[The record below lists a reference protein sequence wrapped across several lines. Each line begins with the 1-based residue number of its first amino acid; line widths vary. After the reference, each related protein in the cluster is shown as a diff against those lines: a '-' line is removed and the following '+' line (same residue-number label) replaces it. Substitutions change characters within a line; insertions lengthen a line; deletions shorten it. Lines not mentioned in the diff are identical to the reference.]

1 MSSPSAR
8 TDGRQNMSPFGA
20 TGEFSYTQSDFETIS
35 NLVHAH
41 AGIVMPPEK
50 AMLIFSRLTKL
61 LRQRG
66 ITSFKDYVAIIRTDS
81 AERRQ
86 AIEALTT
93 NHTFFFREPHHFEHF
108 RSEVRPALIDKLR
121 AGGRVRMWSSASS
134 SGQEVYSLAMTLLG
148 TERSLFQQI
157 LGGDI
162 ALLATD
168 LAQKVLDEGSRGEY
182 PIEQLREIPSELSN
196 IWTRT
201 TKSSFQIDPRLV
213 NLVRFRR
220 LNLLDAWPIK
230 NRFDVIFCRNVTI
243 YFDEPTKEVLLGR
256 LADQLLPGG
265 ILYIGH
271 SERIPESVAPQFAP
285 VGQTAFR
292 KLSR

>member
-1 MSSPSAR
+1 MIGSTA
-8 TDGRQNMSPFGA
+8 GKQHMSPFGA
-20 TGEFSYTQSDFETIS
+20 TGEFRYSQSDFETIS
-35 NLVHAH
+35 NLVRAH

-66 ITSFKDYVAIIRTDS
+66 MTDFKDYIELIRHDS
-81 AERRQ
+81 EERRQ

-108 RSEVRPALIDKLR
+108 SREVRPALINKLR
-121 AGGRVRMWSSASS
+121 AGKRVRMWSSASS
-134 SGQEVYSLAMTLLG
+134 SGQEVYSLAMTMLG
-148 TERSLFQQI
+148 TDRSQFQQI
-157 LGGDI
+157 LGGDL

-168 LAQKVLDEGSRGEY
+168 LAQKVLDEGSKGEY
-182 PIEQLREIPSELSN
+182 PIEQLREIPDDLAG
-196 IWTRT
+196 IWARAG
-201 TKSSFQIDPRLV
+201 KGSFQIDPRLV

-243 YFDEPTKEVLLGR
+243 YFDEPTKETLLGR
-256 LADQLLPGG
+256 LADHLEPGG
-265 ILYIGH
+265 HLYIGH
-271 SERIPESVAPQFAP
+271 SERIPESVAHQFAP

-292 KLSR
+292 KISR

>member
-1 MSSPSAR
+1 MIGAQSRP
-8 TDGRQNMSPFGA
+8 GGGSPFET
-20 TGEFSYTQSDFETIS
+20 TGEFHYSQANFETIS
-35 NLVHAH
+35 HLVHAH

-66 ITSFKDYVAIIRTDS
+66 LTDFSDYIEIIRRDS
-81 AERRQ
+81 DERRQ

-108 RSEVRPALIDKLR
+108 EHDVRPTLIDKLR
-121 AGGRVRMWSSASS
+121 HGQRVRMWSSASS

-148 TERSLFQQI
+148 TDKAQFQQI
-157 LGGDI
+157 LKGDV

-168 LAQKVLDEGSRGEY
+168 LANKVIEEGRKGEY
-182 PIEQLREIPSELSN
+182 PIEQLGEIPSRYASL
-196 IWTRT
+196 WTRVT
-201 TKSSFQIDPRLV
+201 RSSFQIDPRLLD
-213 NLVRFRR
+213 LVRFRR

-243 YFDEPTKEVLLGR
+243 YFDEPTKETLLGR
-256 LADQLLPGG
+256 LADHLETGG
-265 ILYIGH
+265 FLYIGH
-271 SERIPESVAPQFAP
+271 SERIPESVAHQFVP

-292 KLSR
+292 KVAR

>member
-1 MSSPSAR
+1 MIGSTA
-8 TDGRQNMSPFGA
+8 GKQNMSPFGA
-20 TGEFSYTQSDFETIS
+20 TGEFRYSQSDFETIS
-35 NLVHAH
+35 NLVRAH

-66 ITSFKDYVAIIRTDS
+66 MTDFKDYIELIRHDS
-81 AERRQ
+81 DERRQ

-108 RSEVRPALIDKLR
+108 SREVRPTLINRLR
-121 AGGRVRMWSSASS
+121 AGKRVRMWSSASS
-134 SGQEVYSLAMTLLG
+134 SGQEVYSLAMTMLG
-148 TERSLFQQI
+148 TDRSQFQQI
-157 LGGDI
+157 LGGDV

-168 LAQKVLDEGSRGEY
+168 LAQKVLDEGSKGEY
-182 PIEQLREIPSELSN
+182 PIEQLREIPDDLAG
-196 IWTRT
+196 IWTRAG
-201 TKSSFQIDPRLV
+201 KSSFQIDPRLV

-243 YFDEPTKEVLLGR
+243 YFDEPTKETLLGR
-256 LADQLLPGG
+256 LADHLEPGG
-265 ILYIGH
+265 HLYIGH
-271 SERIPESVAPQFAP
+271 SERIPESVAHQFAP

-292 KLSR
+292 KISR